1 MQVFGILIALIV
13 GLELFEKYDNA
24 SDNIDT
30 TETVESSE

>member
-1 MQVFGILIALIV
+1 MHSLGILIALIV